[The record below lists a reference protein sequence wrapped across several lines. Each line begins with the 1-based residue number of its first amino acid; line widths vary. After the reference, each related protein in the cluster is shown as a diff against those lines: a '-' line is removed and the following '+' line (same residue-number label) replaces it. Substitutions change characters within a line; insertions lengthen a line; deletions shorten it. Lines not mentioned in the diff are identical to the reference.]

1 MFSKLFGAFK
11 NIGSKLK
18 SSFNIGRK
26 IFSAGKRLYN
36 TFFGQPEEP
45 PKIDKNEE
53 RIKNTYSLEQRIIA
67 DKTPEVSDDIL
78 KARLDRLLD
87 IDRTSNPAGFV
98 YQPVPRPPD
107 LISNNIFDIKPFKIP
122 N

>member
-1 MFSKLFGAFK
+1 MFGKLFGSFQ
-11 NIGSKLK
+11 NIGEKIRAGY
-18 SSFNIGRK
+18 NIGKK

-36 TFFGQPEEP
+36 TFFGQPEPP

-67 DKTPEVSDDIL
+67 DKTPDISDNAL
-78 KARLDRLLD
+78 QERLDRLLD
-87 IDRTSNPAGFV
+87 IDRTNPSGFV
-98 YQPVPRPPD
+98 SRPVPRPPD
-107 LISNNIFDIKPFKIP
+107 LISNNIFDIQPLRIP

>member
-1 MFSKLFGAFK
+1 MFGKLFGSFK
-11 NIGSKLK
+11 NIGEKIRAGY
-18 SSFNIGRK
+18 NIG
-26 IFSAGKRLYN
+26 
-36 TFFGQPEEP
+36 
-45 PKIDKNEE
+45 
-53 RIKNTYSLEQRIIA
+53 KNTYSLDQRILA

-98 YQPVPRPPD
+98 YQPVPQPPD
-107 LISNNIFDIKPFKIP
+107 LISNNIFDIKPLRFP